1 MSDRPNTPLL
11 DLVNRPA
18 DLKQFSDAQ
27 LHQVAQELR
36 AETISAVSVTGGH
49 LGAGLDRWA
58 SSRAAHGAS
67 PAGPFDGSG
76 RPWQRRCR
84 GYRTEQGA
92 RDVRQS

>member
-36 AETISAVSVTGGH
+36 AETISAVSETGGH
-49 LGAGLDRWA
+49 LG
-58 SSRAAHGAS
+58 SSLGVVEMTVAIHAVFNVKYNAYENEIL
-67 PAGPFDGSG
+67 P
-76 RPWQRRCR
+76 
-84 GYRTEQGA
+84 Y
-92 RDVRQS
+92 